1 MIIVGAGVAGTAA
14 ALAARK
20 SGVRTTVIDGGT
32 GASTLSTGALDL
44 VPWAEATAVALS
56 IPHEARSV
64 LDALGGFVL
73 SDRAVRVLTTAGIV
87 RPARGHDAALLDVT
101 ERASGQVG
109 VVRCGRPGWDA
120 DALVRAW
127 GRGYE
132 PLDATVI
139 RHADERSL
147 PDADFAARHDDE
159 ERLGWLAERLREAI
173 AASGRAFSA
182 LVLPPALGVERARAD
197 ALSKRV
203 GLPCGEAIGLPGGPS
218 GLRFE
223 RARDRALA
231 SAGIDRVGT
240 RVTAIQWERPSWQ
253 VYAEGRDTQQADAVV
268 LAAGGLL
275 GGGIEYAPS
284 DAIPASVLPPRAR
297 PPLKL
302 GIEAPLTLGSRGQPL
317 ETPGSL
323 FGVPPESLASPFAID
338 ALFDRAGVLVDQ
350 NGLATGAGRAL
361 FAAGEL
367 VADIPHTWLAALC
380 SGARA
385 GVAAA
390 REAAQRGA
398 EARSMA

>member
-1 MIIVGAGVAGTAA
+1 VVIVGAGVAGTAA
-14 ALAARK
+14 ALAAGK

-56 IPHEARSV
+56 IPFEARSV
-64 LDALGGFVL
+64 LDALGGYVL
-73 SDRAVRVLTTAGIV
+73 SDRPVRVLTSAGIV

-101 ERASGQVG
+101 QHADGQVG

-132 PLDATVI
+132 PIDATAI
-139 RHADERSL
+139 RQTDERSL
-147 PDADFAARHDDE
+147 PDADFAARHDDDD
-159 ERLGWLAERLREAI
+159 RLGWLAERLREAI
-173 AASGRAFSA
+173 AASGRTFSA

-231 SAGIDRVGT
+231 SAGIDRVVK
-240 RVTAIQWERPSWQ
+240 RVTAVKWESASWK
-253 VYAEGRDTQQADAVV
+253 VYTEGTDTQKADAVV

-284 DAIPASVLPPRAR
+284 DAILASVLPPRAR

-302 GIEAPLTLGSRGQPL
+302 GIEAQLTLGSRGQPL

-323 FGVPPESLASPFAID
+323 FGVPPESLASPFAVD
-338 ALFDRAGVLVDQ
+338 ALFDRVGVLVDE
-350 NGLATGAGRAL
+350 NGLATAAGHAL

-390 REAAQRGA
+390 REAVQRGA
-398 EARSMA
+398 EARSIA